1 MLISITEEELKR
13 LVKEAI
19 AETMAEKKSFIYEG
33 ILDEM
38 PQFNYDEPLEDT
50 PLPSTRFKLE
60 INSFDHN
67 PPHVHVYVNNAEKN
81 MDYECTFRI
90 NDGSVLRLISKRLEN
105 SKIHR
110 FVRNNFPKWLS
121 MKTIAPPKTNRE
133 FCLEYWKEQN
143 PNQEIKWY

>member
-19 AETMAEKKSFIYEG
+19 AETMVEKKPFIYEG

-38 PQFNYDEPLEDT
+38 PQFNYNEPLEDT

-90 NDGSVLRLISKRLEN
+90 NDGSVLRLISKRL
-105 SKIHR
+105 KI
-110 FVRNNFPKWLS
+110 VKYIASSGITFPNGLV
-121 MKTIAPPKTNRE
+121 
-133 FCLEYWKEQN
+133 
-143 PNQEIKWY
+143 